1 MLKYFLFFFGTLS
14 IYAQKE
20 YCFQYDSAGNQR
32 RALLCLNATDE
43 ATDEEIFDEL
53 PDNLKSSN
61 SDNSKVQLYG
71 VPNPATDQIG
81 VYWQH
86 SENGALTHL
95 AIFTLN
101 GQLMQ
106 QIDNLP
112 PTEPYHI
119 NISTWSA
126 GYYFMVATFSDGS
139 KKIFKIV
146 NNKAE
151 MVNVKSGRNF
161 GDKVEIISGLTAGDE
176 VITSGQINIDN
187 GTPIKIV
194 Q

>member
-53 PDNLKSSN
+53 PDNLKSLN

-101 GQLMQ
+101 GQLM
-106 QIDNLP
+106 
-112 PTEPYHI
+112 
-119 NISTWSA
+119 
-126 GYYFMVATFSDGS
+126 
-139 KKIFKIV
+139 
-146 NNKAE
+146 
-151 MVNVKSGRNF
+151 
-161 GDKVEIISGLTAGDE
+161 
-176 VITSGQINIDN
+176 
-187 GTPIKIV
+187 
-194 Q
+194 

>member
-1 MLKYFLFFFGTLS
+1 MLKYLLFFFGTLS

-43 ATDEEIFDEL
+43 ATDD
-53 PDNLKSSN
+53 
-61 SDNSKVQLYG
+61 SKVQLYG

-146 NNKAE
+146 K
-151 MVNVKSGRNF
+151 K
-161 GDKVEIISGLTAGDE
+161 
-176 VITSGQINIDN
+176 
-187 GTPIKIV
+187 
-194 Q
+194 

>member
-1 MLKYFLFFFGTLS
+1 MNSLIIS
-14 IYAQKE
+14 
-20 YCFQYDSAGNQR
+20 
-32 RALLCLNATDE
+32 
-43 ATDEEIFDEL
+43 
-53 PDNLKSSN
+53 KSLN

-146 NNKAE
+146 K
-151 MVNVKSGRNF
+151 K
-161 GDKVEIISGLTAGDE
+161 
-176 VITSGQINIDN
+176 
-187 GTPIKIV
+187 
-194 Q
+194 

>member
-86 SENGALTHL
+86 SENGTLTHL

-101 GQLMQ
+101 GQLIQ

-146 NNKAE
+146 K
-151 MVNVKSGRNF
+151 K
-161 GDKVEIISGLTAGDE
+161 
-176 VITSGQINIDN
+176 
-187 GTPIKIV
+187 
-194 Q
+194 

>member
-53 PDNLKSSN
+53 PDNLKSLN

-86 SENGALTHL
+86 SERTLPYQYLHL
-95 AIFTLN
+95 VSRLLLY
-101 GQLMQ
+101 G
-106 QIDNLP
+106 
-112 PTEPYHI
+112 
-119 NISTWSA
+119 
-126 GYYFMVATFSDGS
+126 GYILGW
-139 KKIFKIV
+139 
-146 NNKAE
+146 
-151 MVNVKSGRNF
+151 
-161 GDKVEIISGLTAGDE
+161 
-176 VITSGQINIDN
+176 
-187 GTPIKIV
+187 
-194 Q
+194 

>member
-1 MLKYFLFFFGTLS
+1 MLKYLLFFFGTLS

-86 SENGALTHL
+86 SENGTLQNLTISISPL
-95 AIFTLN
+95 GQQAITLWW
-101 GQLMQ
+101 L
-106 QIDNLP
+106 
-112 PTEPYHI
+112 H
-119 NISTWSA
+119 SR
-126 GYYFMVATFSDGS
+126 MVAKKSS
-139 KKIFKIV
+139 K
-146 NNKAE
+146 
-151 MVNVKSGRNF
+151 
-161 GDKVEIISGLTAGDE
+161 L
-176 VITSGQINIDN
+176 
-187 GTPIKIV
+187 
-194 Q
+194 

>member
-1 MLKYFLFFFGTLS
+1 MCKKYFPYFLALFISYSYFCTDYYQTYQTMLKYLLFFFGTLS

-53 PDNLKSSN
+53 PDNLESLN

-86 SENGALTHL
+86 SENGTLTHL
-95 AIFTLN
+95 AIFTFN

-139 KKIFKIV
+139 KKIFKI
-146 NNKAE
+146 
-151 MVNVKSGRNF
+151 
-161 GDKVEIISGLTAGDE
+161 
-176 VITSGQINIDN
+176 
-187 GTPIKIV
+187 IKK
-194 Q
+194 